1 MTRHIIFD
9 TETTGLS
16 HQDGHRLIEIG
27 AVEMVDGGLTGRTF
41 HELIDP
47 ERDIPV
53 EAQRVHQISDAMV
66 AGKPKFADPAIGPA
80 FLAFIEGATL
90 VAHNASFDIGFLAAE
105 LKRANLAMPRC
116 EVIDTVQMARRK
128 FPGSPASLDALC
140 NRFGI
145 DTSQREA
152 DGHGALLDSRLL
164 AEVWIEL
171 TGGRQGGFALDRAP
185 RGGAASGPAVSGETP
200 QRPGP
205 RPVLLTAAEKAAHA
219 AFVAEMKAP
228 VWADA

>member
-53 EAQRVHQISDAMV
+53 EAQRVHNITDEMV
-66 AGKPKFADPAIGPA
+66 RGKPKFADPSIGPA
-80 FLAFIEGATL
+80 FLAFIKGATL
-90 VAHNASFDIGFLAAE
+90 VAHNASFDVGFLGAE
-105 LKRANLAMPRC
+105 LRRAGLAMPRC
-116 EVIDTVQMARRK
+116 EVIDTVQIARRK

-140 NRFGI
+140 SRFGI
-145 DTSQREA
+145 DTTQREK

-171 TGGRQGGFALDRAP
+171 TGGRQGGFALDRSE
-185 RGGAASGPAVSGETP
+185 RTGSGPRAASGETP
-200 QRPGP
+200 QRGRP
-205 RPVLLTAAEKAAHA
+205 RPSLLTEAEKAAHA

-228 VWADA
+228 VWAS

>member
-16 HQDGHRLIEIG
+16 HKDGDRLIEIG
-27 AVEMVDGGLTGRTF
+27 AVEMVGGGLTGRTF
-41 HELIDP
+41 HVLIDP
-47 ERDIPV
+47 ERDIPI
-53 EAQRVHQISDAMV
+53 EAQRVHQITDEMV
-66 AGKPKFADPAIGPA
+66 RGKPKFADPEIGPA

-90 VAHNASFDIGFLAAE
+90 VAHNASFDVGFLGAE
-105 LKRANLAMPRC
+105 LRRAGLPSPKC
-116 EVIDTVQMARRK
+116 EVIDTVQIARRK

-145 DTSQREA
+145 DTTQREK

-171 TGGRQGGFALDRAP
+171 TGGRQGGFVLDRAGA
-185 RGGAASGPAVSGETP
+185 GGGGPSRLTGETP
-200 QRPGP
+200 QRGGP
-205 RPVLLTAAEKAAHA
+205 RPCLLTDAERTAHA
-219 AFVAEMKAP
+219 AFVAEMDAP

>member
-16 HQDGHRLIEIG
+16 HKDGDRLIEIG
-27 AVEMVDGGLTGRTF
+27 AVEMVNGGLTGRTF

-47 ERDIPV
+47 ERDIPI
-53 EAQRVHQISDAMV
+53 EAQRVHQISDDMV
-66 AGKPKFADPAIGPA
+66 RGKPKFADPKIGPA

-90 VAHNASFDIGFLAAE
+90 VAHNASFDVGFLGAE
-105 LKRANLAMPRC
+105 LRRAGLPAPKC
-116 EVIDTVQMARRK
+116 EVIDTVQIARRK

-145 DTSQREA
+145 DTTQREK

-171 TGGRQGGFALDRAP
+171 TGGRQGGFALDRASAD
-185 RGGAASGPAVSGETP
+185 GGAARQGGGGETP
-200 QRPGP
+200 QRGGP
-205 RPVLLTAAEKAAHA
+205 RPSLLTAAEKAAHA
-219 AFVAEMKAP
+219 AFVAEMKTP
-228 VWADA
+228 VWAS

>member
-16 HQDGHRLIEIG
+16 HKDGDRLIEIG
-27 AVEMVDGGLTGRTF
+27 AVEMAHGGLTGRTF

-47 ERDIPV
+47 ERGIPI
-53 EAQRVHQISDAMV
+53 EAQRIHQISDAMV
-66 AGKPKFADPAIGPA
+66 AGKPKFADPRIGPA

-90 VAHNASFDIGFLAAE
+90 VAHNASFDVGFLGAE
-105 LKRANLAMPRC
+105 LRRAGLDMPRC
-116 EVIDTVQMARRK
+116 EVIDTVQIARRK

-140 NRFGI
+140 KRFEI
-145 DTSQREA
+145 DTTQREK

-171 TGGRQGGFALDRAP
+171 TGGRQGGFALDRNGADQT
-185 RGGAASGPAVSGETP
+185 GAARSAGKTP
-200 QRPGP
+200 QRGKP
-205 RPVLLTAAEKAAHA
+205 RPDLLTEAEKTAHT
-219 AFVAEMKAP
+219 AFVAEMTAP
-228 VWADA
+228 VWSA